1 MPTRREV
8 LGAGGV
14 ALAGAFLGGC
24 QSATEQYEAIA
35 AGIWRHA
42 AGLPDTLTGLLAEL
56 IRYATLAPSTYNSQ
70 CWQFRMARDAITIL
84 PAPDR
89 RSPAVDPDDHHLY
102 VSLGCAAENLIQ
114 SAASVGLGG
123 TVQVGA
129 GSGDGVT
136 VRVALAPPSRSP
148 MAEAIP
154 TRQTTRSVYNGK
166 PVPATDLLNLERVAR
181 APGVTPVI
189 VTDDVQRRRLLD
201 LAVVANREW
210 YADPAKVAEL
220 KRWTRFDDATA
231 LATRDG
237 LAPGPSGRTSLPPV
251 VGAVLFNLLETAGRA
266 NDRLVTDVRSSAGL
280 VAFVAAINDREH
292 WVEVGRSF
300 QRFTLLATALGIRHD
315 WVNAATE
322 IPALRPQ
329 LGMELG
335 EPAGRPSLLLR
346 FGYGPLRPRS
356 LRREQPKYALGQ
368 MQAG

>member
-1 MPTRREV
+1 
-8 LGAGGV
+8 
-14 ALAGAFLGGC
+14 
-24 QSATEQYEAIA
+24 
-35 AGIWRHA
+35 
-42 AGLPDTLTGLLAEL
+42 
-56 IRYATLAPSTYNSQ
+56 
-70 CWQFRMARDAITIL
+70 
-84 PAPDR
+84 
-89 RSPAVDPDDHHLY
+89 
-102 VSLGCAAENLIQ
+102 
-114 SAASVGLGG
+114 
-123 TVQVGA
+123 
-129 GSGDGVT
+129 
-136 VRVALAPPSRSP
+136 